1 MGASWVLPG
10 ATAFSCQALPCSSA
24 SGPVS
29 SLWVGPTPRR
39 SQPQA
44 LFFVFQAQSHIPSQ
58 QPALPSHP
66 LIHGNWEGLP
76 RAVSL
81 CRPARRDGGMKSW
94 SFLSATPASGPTS
107 SLLLL
112 MGGRVSRLSLPPPT
126 ATTSRQP
133 EKAFQNMN
141 QILPFPV
148 HNPPRAPLWSEDNT
162 PSSWWSSQDGAPSS
176 HYDGHP
182 GLLGPFKWQPGPALG
197 ALHPDLP
204 SPSTGSSKALSSEPR
219 TLLPQ
224 SQ

>member
-10 ATAFSCQALPCSSA
+10 ATACSCQALPCSSA

-76 RAVSL
+76 REVSL
-81 CRPARRDGGMKSW
+81 RRPAPEGWWDEILVPS
-94 SFLSATPASGPTS
+94 LTPASGPTS

-141 QILPFPV
+141 QILPFPL
-148 HNPPRAPLWSEDNT
+148 HNPPRAPRWSEDNT
-162 PSSWWSSQDGAPSS
+162 SSSWWPLQDGAPSS

-182 GLLGPFKWQPGPALG
+182 GLLGPFKRQPGPALG

-204 SPSTGSSKALSSEPR
+204 SPSTGSSKALSSQPR